1 MKTNPSFPSLST
13 LLSLVSMLFISTIYA
28 QNPAIRVFED
38 WSDTSGTQNDFQRT
52 VVRSK
57 AIGGTTYYYVCGA
70 TLNSSGDYDILTRKL
85 DASGNELWTQT
96 YSGSGNG
103 DDFGADIQID
113 NVGNVYVCGLYYKD
127 ATDSTN
133 AIILK
138 YNAAGTYKWAY
149 TYNGTGS
156 RNDVFATMQVSANAV
171 IAGGTTWKNST
182 NKYDFLMAR
191 LDSNGTQ
198 IWLNSWDYLNLND
211 AAVNVYNNGSKIY
224 IAGGAQSATTTYKY
238 AALNV
243 RASDGAVLGNAVTG
257 GTAFGIDQVTD
268 LKVDA
273 NQNIYITG
281 SALDMSAMY
290 DIRTIKL
297 DTALNILWSHSYD
310 GGTGANDFGSGV
322 TIDQSGNVIVCG
334 TSQTSSNGTNYV
346 VLKYNSSGTLLWD
359 ETYNGTANGN
369 DSATAV
375 VVHPTDTNKIYV
387 TGYSFNGSTKD
398 YYTLKYDAAGTR
410 KWEIGYNNIYN
421 GDDRTFA
428 ITLDTTG
435 NVIVTGQNKWN
446 DSTYVYTTVKYV
458 ELEVYDPA
466 DTTAILNLKS
476 VFTVNVGQLI
486 STDSTLCPEV
496 KYYCSSISPTVY
508 FQDTTISFVF
518 AKLDTSSL
526 NQDTLHRVDL
536 KYLGRNNDVQIRP
549 LTARDEYSN
558 YYLGHTGNGREH
570 VLNYNEL
577 VTLGVWNNIDVIH
590 RTNQSWLKTYYI
602 CQPGGGGGSVNL
614 IHLKYEGADSIS
626 LSPSGQ
632 LIVHTTLGELT
643 LEKPAAWQIDANG
656 NYQSIGWQP
665 NYSIIGLNE
674 VKLTGIGSYNATLPL
689 VVAIYR
695 EYTTITS
702 SATDNLVWS
711 TFEGGANEDSYISVS
726 ANFSNYISAGGYTY
740 SLNFPNTVGQLQS
753 SNGGG
758 KDGIVRLYNY
768 GNPLWATYY
777 GGNGTDQV
785 YSVSSNGGTTSVY
798 VVGSTYSADFP
809 VGSINLNYL
818 FQPYSATTGGPSD
831 AFILQLNGNGQRV
844 WATCYGS
851 ATGNE
856 VATIVKATNQF
867 NSFYVAG
874 YGADGSTPLTT
885 QSGASNLTI
894 GDAFILKYNP
904 LNFAREWA
912 TLYGGTVSAT
922 NRTQIKDL
930 EITSNANNHIVICGS
945 VLNVTN
951 LPAATNA
958 YSGGASDA
966 FIASFNNLNSLMW
979 STYYGGSAGTESGNG
994 VVINSLGE
1002 IFLTGSTQSN
1012 NLPTPNPNSG
1022 YCDNS
1027 YAGGTLRGDAFV
1039 AQFSTSGTLT
1049 WATFIGDVE
1058 DEEGNDIAVD
1068 YMDNI
1073 YITGLT
1079 RSPNLQLPNNPTGSW
1094 DQPLHSTI
1102 GTYIISFDR
1111 WQGLIWGT
1119 FWGGE
1124 SSDIGNKLHVFK
1136 NQNTSESYLYIVG
1149 YTTSDANPAT
1159 ANPFPLVRA
1168 AAFSSAYL
1176 QLQGLN
1182 LNNAPTSTVGDGYIA
1197 AFDLSAVVLDI
1208 SDGSQTQSGIY
1219 LAPNPNRGEF
1229 VIYFE
1234 REIPES
1240 TSCSIFNSIGQQIYL
1255 ESNITTTQ
1263 DGSLVINLKNCES
1276 GVYLVK
1282 LSSDNFTYST
1292 KVIIQ
1297 K

>member
-1 MKTNPSFPSLST
+1 MKTNPPFPSLST

-28 QNPAIRVFED
+28 QNPTIRVFED

-243 RASDGAVLGNAVTG
+243 RASDGAVLGNTVTG

-421 GDDRTFA
+421 GDDRAFA

-458 ELEVYDPA
+458 EKNTLLPQDTISTGSSYFVFTENRNQLIGTDTAAHPEIRFYTITGGPQLFFA
-466 DTTAILNLKS
+466 DTSITFALSKMDTA
-476 VFTVNVGQLI
+476 TV
-486 STDSTLCPEV
+486 SPSDSLC
-496 KYYCSSISPTVY
+496 
-508 FQDTTISFVF
+508 
-518 AKLDTSSL
+518 
-526 NQDTLHRVDL
+526 RVDL
-536 KYLGRNNDVQIRP
+536 KFQNSNTDQRIHAMEARTDYYNFFLAAIPEGRSRVQNHNKLISFNVW
-549 LTARDEYSN
+549 DNVDIIYGSN
-558 YYLGHTGNGREH
+558 LSG
-570 VLNYNEL
+570 
-577 VTLGVWNNIDVIH
+577 
-590 RTNQSWLKTYYI
+590 LKTYFI
-602 CQPGGGGGSVNL
+602 CKPGGGGNPVTS
-614 IHLKYEGADSIS
+614 IDLKFEGADSVTVSGSGELIVYTRFGNIIYPKASAWQLDANGNFTS
-626 LSPSGQ
+626 LGWQPTYNEVAPNEIIFSNLGSFSTALPLVIAMDWGNIQPTNIQNLEWSTYYGGTGNDVFMDSKTDAASNMYVTGSTTNGSFPVTNAYQQNYAGTQDVFAGKFDSQGQRIWMTFFGGGNTEQGTGIAVDINGLVYVTGWTLSGNFPPVPNSNTSSYFQNILGSPNATDAFIFRLSNSGQNCDWSTYYGTTGMDQANAIECDPSGNIF
-632 LIVHTTLGELT
+632 IVGYTESNTFPTQFLSGAYNQAFAGPFGSDRDAFIVKFSASNLDNVWATFYGGTNAVTET
-643 LEKPAAWQIDANG
+643 ANDIAIDANG
-656 NYQSIGWQP
+656 NITIVGTTESATMPTLNSSGAYFDNSIG
-665 NYSIIGLNE
+665 GLSDGFIVHFN
-674 VKLTGIGSYNATLPL
+674 
-689 VVAIYR
+689 
-695 EYTTITS
+695 S
-702 SATDNLVWS
+702 SCARV
-711 TFEGGANEDSYISVS
+711 
-726 ANFSNYISAGGYTY
+726 
-740 SLNFPNTVGQLQS
+740 
-753 SNGGG
+753 
-758 KDGIVRLYNY
+758 
-768 GNPLWATYY
+768 WATYY
-777 GGNGTDQV
+777 GGTNGTNGYDKANAV
-785 YSVSSNGGTTSVY
+785 AVNSNGDIFVTGL
-798 VVGSTYSADFP
+798 TYNSDFP
-809 VGSINLNYL
+809 TQQLSGAYWQPTKGTGTDAYL
-818 FQPYSATTGGPSD
+818 LKFSGTNFACQWATFYG
-831 AFILQLNGNGQRV
+831 GNGADEGNDLCV
-844 WATCYGS
+844 DAYGNLYIS
-851 ATGNE
+851 GKAGNGFPFPTILPTG
-856 VATIVKATNQF
+856 T
-867 NSFYVAG
+867 Y
-874 YGADGSTPLTT
+874 T
-885 QSGASNLTI
+885 QSWQGGSN
-894 GDAFILKYNP
+894 GDAFISAFYNGS
-904 LNFAREWA
+904 LVNVWGS
-912 TLYGGTVSAT
+912 YVGGTAD
-922 NRTQIKDL
+922 DL
-930 EITSNANNHIVICGS
+930 GNTVC
-945 VLNVTN
+945 VDLNGQ
-951 LPAATNA
+951 L
-958 YSGGASDA
+958 
-966 FIASFNNLNSLMW
+966 
-979 STYYGGSAGTESGNG
+979 
-994 VVINSLGE
+994 
-1002 IFLTGSTQSN
+1002 FLLGSTQSMVN
-1012 NLPTPNPNSG
+1012 FPLDNGSGVPFYQPTF
-1022 YCDNS
+1022 
-1027 YAGGTLRGDAFV
+1027 AGGSTDGYISR
-1039 AQFSTSGTLT
+1039 FSLSPVLGVGEPTFESGTLFLYPNP
-1049 WATFIGDVE
+1049 A
-1058 DEEGNDIAVD
+1058 NDRLFVN
-1068 YMDNI
+1068 Y
-1073 YITGLT
+1073 TGQDGEILKFT
-1079 RSPNLQLPNNPTGSW
+1079 VCNMLGQVVHTINTGKV
-1094 DQPLHSTI
+1094 
-1102 GTYIISFDR
+1102 Y
-1111 WQGLIWGT
+1111 
-1119 FWGGE
+1119 GE
-1124 SSDIGNKLHVFK
+1124 SSF
-1136 NQNTSESYLYIVG
+1136 
-1149 YTTSDANPAT
+1149 
-1159 ANPFPLVRA
+1159 
-1168 AAFSSAYL
+1168 
-1176 QLQGLN
+1176 
-1182 LNNAPTSTVGDGYIA
+1182 
-1197 AFDLSAVVLDI
+1197 VLDLTGI
-1208 SDGSQTQSGIY
+1208 S
-1219 LAPNPNRGEF
+1219 
-1229 VIYFE
+1229 
-1234 REIPES
+1234 
-1240 TSCSIFNSIGQQIYL
+1240 
-1255 ESNITTTQ
+1255 
-1263 DGSLVINLKNCES
+1263 S
-1276 GVYLVK
+1276 GVYFL
-1282 LSSDNFTYST
+1282 TAECGGQ
-1292 KVIIQ
+1292 IISKKFIKQ
-1297 K
+1297 